1 MVMLSFLEQA
11 LHHRSG
17 LVRKGATLVLRGPKR
32 FARIGLCDEN
42 LRAAP
47 PALANS
53 VPKSGTH
60 LLDQILEALP
70 GRRNFGEFLSS
81 MTSSFQFRRR
91 SPDESSAALR
101 TAVPG
106 ELVRAHLFFDPA
118 VAAAI
123 AETRYV
129 HYFIYRDPRDVVLSE
144 AHYLRSLNRWHR
156 LHPFF
161 RDAPSLDEA
170 IAISIR
176 GLPEHAE
183 KLYYPPIGE
192 RFEQYA
198 GWIGRDDVFAVK
210 FEDLTSDRQP
220 EIIRQMAEFFATRS
234 ETPVD
239 AIALADAMQHS
250 IDPERSHTYRK
261 GRSGGWR
268 DKFTAEHHEL
278 FRVHGG
284 EILSR
289 YGFECDESW
298 RSSPGDASAAS

>member
-1 MVMLSFLEQA
+1 MNPLIVKLEA
-11 LHHRSG
+11 GLHSKRG
-17 LVRKGATLVLRGPKR
+17 LVRKGCALALRAPKR
-32 FARIGLCDEN
+32 IARIGLCDDS
-42 LRAAP
+42 LRATP
-47 PALANS
+47 PVLANS

-183 KLYYPPIGE
+183 KLYYPPIGD

-210 FEDLTSDRQP
+210 FEDLIGPRQP
-220 EIIRQMAEFFATRS
+220 ELIAAMAEFYVRRS

-239 AIALADAMQHS
+239 ASELAMAMQANV
-250 IDPERSHTYRK
+250 DPGRSHTYRK

-268 DKFTAEHHEL
+268 ERFSPANCVLFEEHAGAVL
-278 FRVHGG
+278 AK
-284 EILSR
+284 
-289 YGFECDESW
+289 YGFE
-298 RSSPGDASAAS
+298 PF